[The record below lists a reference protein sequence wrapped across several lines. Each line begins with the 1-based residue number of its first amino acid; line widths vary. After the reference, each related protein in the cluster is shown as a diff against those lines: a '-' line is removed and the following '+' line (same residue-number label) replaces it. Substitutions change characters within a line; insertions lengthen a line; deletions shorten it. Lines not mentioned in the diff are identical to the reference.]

1 MEVVAHRL
9 SDHMGRMYQEGQGL
23 HNRCVQ
29 MESTMQAEID
39 KAAAWYDQQ
48 LKEVKKTGDAWVQ
61 NYKADLDRR
70 FEEEKAELRAK
81 IQHDSETLQQ
91 RLLLSDK
98 NSSDTAQQRLEE
110 ITRDMTEKFN
120 QQKMEYQ
127 EELDRKSIES
137 MEELRR
143 NCDPTWHT
151 SLATEVERS
160 RKELEGDF
168 YKSAQSYKDSISA
181 DLARRK
187 TTLDERAESTPPK

>member
-1 MEVVAHRL
+1 MSMTLQEYQRLMQALATELSAARSLGRDEGTSAMEVVVHRL

-91 RLLLSDK
+91 RLLLSDT
-98 NSSDTAQQRLEE
+98 NSSGTAQQRLEE
-110 ITRDMTEKFN
+110 IKRDMTEKFN
-120 QQKMEYQ
+120 QQK
-127 EELDRKSIES
+127 
-137 MEELRR
+137 
-143 NCDPTWHT
+143 
-151 SLATEVERS
+151 
-160 RKELEGDF
+160 KE
-168 YKSAQSYKDSISA
+168 
-181 DLARRK
+181 
-187 TTLDERAESTPPK
+187 